1 MKKFKFLLIGI
12 MLLIMCGCGKTKS
25 ENIINKF
32 EDKVN
37 STKSYQIEG
46 LMEIVSNEE
55 TFSYDVAVDY
65 KYEEYYK
72 VKLLN
77 KTNSHEQVI
86 LKDGES
92 VYVVTPALNKSFK
105 FQSDWPDNSSQ
116 SYLLKSLLNDIKSTD
131 QPLVD
136 ENDDYYIVNANVN
149 YPNNSKL
156 TNEKIYFSKDGEL
169 KEVQV
174 LNKDGNAIIR
184 MKFNSIKYGA
194 KFDDSNFSLDSLITN
209 SCDEENGCENKNN
222 EGEKSNN
229 ESSETGAIKDIIYPL
244 YVPTDTHL
252 STKDTVETD
261 SGDRVIMT
269 YAGAKPFMIIEEAI
283 KPSNEMEVT
292 SVYGDPLFM
301 TSAVAALSSNALE
314 WQSGNRS
321 YYITS
326 SYLSS
331 EEMMTIAESL
341 NTASVVEITNDK

>member
-1 MKKFKFLLIGI
+1 MKKFKFLAVVFMLI
-12 MLLIMCGCGKTKS
+12 LMCGCGKTKS

-37 STKSYQIEG
+37 STKSYEIEG
-46 LMEIVSNEE
+46 VMEIVSNEE
-55 TFSYDVAVDY
+55 TFTYDVSVNY
-65 KYEEYYK
+65 KYEDFYK

-131 QPLVD
+131 NPLVD

-156 TNEKIYFSKDGEL
+156 TSEKIYFNKDGEL

-174 LNKDGNAIIR
+174 LNNDGNAIIR
-184 MKFNSIKYGA
+184 MKFNSVKYGV
-194 KFDDSNFSLDSLITN
+194 KFDDNNFSLDSLIQN
-209 SCDEENGCENKNN
+209 SCDGDECNN
-222 EGEKSNN
+222 SEKSNDNN
-229 ESSETGAIKDIIYPL
+229 ESSETGALKDIIYPL
-244 YVPTDTHL
+244 FVPADTHL

-261 SGDRVIMT
+261 NGDRVIMT
-269 YAGAKPFMIIEEAI
+269 YAGAKPFMIIEEAV
-283 KPSNEMEVT
+283 KKADEMEVT

-301 TSAVAALSSNALE
+301 SSAIAALGSNSLE
-314 WQSGNRS
+314 WQSANRS

-326 SYLSS
+326 SYLTS